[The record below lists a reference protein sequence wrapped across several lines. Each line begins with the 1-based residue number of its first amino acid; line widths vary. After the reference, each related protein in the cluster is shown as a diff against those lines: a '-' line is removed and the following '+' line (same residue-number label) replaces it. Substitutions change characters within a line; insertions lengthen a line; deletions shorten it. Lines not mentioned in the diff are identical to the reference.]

1 MLMHNLNQKG
11 GCLMKKMKY
20 FVELFLVLSLVI
32 FMKNSFAENRQGA
45 ITLSPHL
52 GAYLFEGN
60 QDINNT
66 PVYGLGLG
74 VNFTDRIG
82 IEGVFDWIDTDSIT
96 SDKRPYIK
104 TSLYR
109 LDGLYHFNIDANKD
123 LVPYLSVGAGAI
135 KINDNP
141 GGSDADLIANY
152 GGGIKYFITE
162 SLAARGEIRHI
173 IDFEGD
179 VYNNLIYTF
188 GLTYLIGGK
197 GKEVVPSPAPALIME
212 ATPAVSDSDRDGIAD
227 NLDKCPGTPMGV
239 SVDSRG
245 CPLDSDKDGV
255 YDYLDKCPET
265 PAGVKVDSVGCPSD
279 SDKDGIYDYLD
290 KCPGTPSGVKVDSV
304 GCPLDSD
311 KDGVYDY
318 LDKCPET
325 PLGSPVDAAGCPLD
339 SDGDGVF
346 DYLDKCPDTPKG
358 IKVDA
363 NGCPVPIKEKVSVD
377 LHVEFEINSA
387 VVKNIYDE
395 HIQKVAAFLKA
406 YPVTYAEIEGHTDST
421 GSDTYNLK
429 LSQKR
434 AESVMKHL
442 ADKGIDPSRMKA
454 VGYGETRPVADNS
467 TKEGRD
473 KNRRVVAVI
482 STIVTK

>member
-1 MLMHNLNQKG
+1 
-11 GCLMKKMKY
+11 MKRMKY
-20 FVELFLVLSLVI
+20 SVALFLVLSLAFFI
-32 FMKNSFAENRQGA
+32 GNSFAENRQGA

-60 QDINNT
+60 QNINSG
-66 PVYGLGLG
+66 PVYGLGIG
-74 VNFTDRIG
+74 VNLTDRIS
-82 IEGVFDWIDTDSIT
+82 IEGVFDWVDTDSIT
-96 SDKRPYIK
+96 SDKRPYVK

-109 LDGLYHFNIDANKD
+109 LDGLYHFNLDANKD
-123 LVPYLSVGAGAI
+123 LVPYLSIGAGAI

-141 GGSDADLIANY
+141 GGSDADYIANY

-173 IDFEGD
+173 IDFEDD

-212 ATPAVSDSDRDGIAD
+212 ATPALSDSDGDGIAD

-255 YDYLDKCPET
+255 YDYLDKCPGT
-265 PAGVKVDSVGCPSD
+265 PAGIKVDNAGCPLD
-279 SDKDGIYDYLD
+279 RDGDGVYDYKD
-290 KCPGTPSGVKVDSV
+290 KCPGTPKGTPVDSN
-304 GCPLDSD
+304 GCPKDSD
-311 KDGVYDY
+311 GDGVYDNM
-318 LDKCPET
+318 DKCPDT
-325 PLGSPVDAAGCPLD
+325 PLGATVDTAGCPLD
-339 SDGDGVF
+339 SDRDGVF

-358 IKVDA
+358 IQVDT
-363 NGCPVPIKEKVSVD
+363 NGCPVPIKEKVSIE
-377 LHVEFEINSA
+377 LNVEFETNSA

-395 HIQKVAAFLKA
+395 RIQKVSDFLKA
-406 YPVTYAEIEGHTDST
+406 YPGTTAEIEGHTDNV
-421 GSDTYNLK
+421 GSDAYNLK

-442 ADKGIDPSRMKA
+442 ANKGIDPTRMKA

-473 KNRRVVAVI
+473 RNRRVVAVI
-482 STIVTK
+482 SAIVTK